1 MAEKTASAATPNR
14 TNALLAWIFAP
25 LTSFIFLNDEDE
37 FTKKCA
43 KHSMYFGI
51 ADLVIQIV
59 LWVGGII
66 LSFAVIGVCCFPLAG
81 LWSLVSIAVRIMGAV
96 KANNGEL
103 FEVPVISGMV
113 KE

>member
-1 MAEKTASAATPNR
+1 MAEQTATSASPNR

-25 LTSFIFLNDEDE
+25 LTSFIFLNDEDA

-51 ADLVIQIV
+51 ASIVMYIV
-59 LWVGGII
+59 LSVLATISFGI
-66 LSFAVIGVCCFPLAG
+66 LSCLVLVWVAVDLI
-81 LWSLVSIAVRIMGAV
+81 VRIMGAV
-96 KANNGEL
+96 KANSGEL